1 MEAGDWVTARGI
13 GVLGLDTD
21 VVEDDDDEGDDSG
34 RRLTAAMGSIVG
46 GCATCTLWAGPEPDG
61 PF

>member
-1 MEAGDWVTARGI
+1 MEAGDWVMVRGVGI
-13 GVLGLDTD
+13 LGLDTD
-21 VVEDDDDEGDDSG
+21 VVEDDDEEDDSG

-46 GCATCTLWAGPEPDG
+46 GCAACTLWAGLEPDG

>member
-1 MEAGDWVTARGI
+1 MEADDDDAA
-13 GVLGLDTD
+13 
-21 VVEDDDDEGDDSG
+21 DDDDEEEDSG

-46 GCATCTLWAGPEPDG
+46 GCALRAGPEPDG

>member
-1 MEAGDWVTARGI
+1 MEAGDWATPRDPGV

-21 VVEDDDDEGDDSG
+21 VEEDDDEDDSG

-46 GCATCTLWAGPEPDG
+46 GCAACTVWAGPGPDG

>member
-21 VVEDDDDEGDDSG
+21 VVEDEGDDSG

-46 GCATCTLWAGPEPDG
+46 GCAACTLWAGPEPDG